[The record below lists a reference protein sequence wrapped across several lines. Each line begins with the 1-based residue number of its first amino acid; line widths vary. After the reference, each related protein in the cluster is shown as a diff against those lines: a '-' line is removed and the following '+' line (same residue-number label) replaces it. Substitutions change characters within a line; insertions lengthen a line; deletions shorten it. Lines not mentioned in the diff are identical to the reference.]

1 MKKSYKLL
9 GSFWDRLEIPKDIS
23 FIKDN
28 SFINNIDDE
37 YNIFDIYNIKKV
49 NISYILKIEK
59 VNDLNTLID
68 KMKKYNSLLIN
79 IDYIPSNDNQI
90 LTSLFIKRIKQI
102 YCYFS
107 NQLINNTVY
116 LSENIKEAIQKSH

>member
-9 GSFWDRLEIPKDIS
+9 GSFWDRLEIPKDI
-23 FIKDN
+23 

-68 KMKKYNSLLIN
+68 KMKKYDSLLIN
-79 IDYIPSNDNQI
+79 IDYIPSNDNPI

-116 LSENIKEAIQKSH
+116 LSENIKEAIQKSY